1 MKKQISVF
9 KKGFVPLLLLTSMI
23 CATLLARPNSSYFQ
37 DPRAALFKE
46 VEEAMNQ
53 AKDVQADIF
62 SPSQFSSGLKNY
74 QEADD
79 DYKKGKNLDGI
90 RKRISAAT
98 TYFLKSVETT
108 RLAKIH
114 FAECISARSD
124 ALAAEAP
131 QFRNEEWQRVEEI
144 LTDASKTL
152 EKGDLKD
159 AESKAAKAEQLY
171 RQVELESI
179 KANYLD
185 ETKTLL
191 NTRERDI
198 KKKAPLT
205 FDKATNLIAR
215 AEKQLVE
222 NRYDTDEAR
231 QQAQEAKYQANHA
244 VYLAQQLDIMKSED
258 RTMESVLLDAEK
270 PIQKI
275 ASEFDINAQ
284 FHKGFDPPVQAI
296 VEKIRDLKRMV
307 ASQEQD
313 LADKQEQIAT
323 LTQQVTQMESQ
334 LGDLK
339 SREASLTELMEQ
351 QQLRKEKFDRVEKTF
366 SPGEALILR
375 EGDKVIIQLYG
386 LTFPVGKATI
396 ESQYFGLLAKVM
408 KAIDEYP
415 EYNISI
421 EGHTDSRGGDKTN
434 LKLST
439 ERANAVQDYLIAS
452 AEIDASRIKAIGYG
466 ESNPIASNETEE
478 GRRKNRRITVVIH
491 PQE

>member
-1 MKKQISVF
+1 MPSEQMVTILVVEDDPGHARLIERNLRYSNIANAIVILSDGQQALDFLFGQGEFEGKEYHASS
-9 KKGFVPLLLLTSMI
+9 LLVLLD
-23 CATLLARPNSSYFQ
+23 LNLP
-37 DPRAALFKE
+37 
-46 VEEAMNQ
+46 V
-53 AKDVQADIF
+53 
-62 SPSQFSSGLKNY
+62 
-74 QEADD
+74 
-79 DYKKGKNLDGI
+79 LDG
-90 RKRISAAT
+90 
-98 TYFLKSVETT
+98 F
-108 RLAKIH
+108 
-114 FAECISARSD
+114 
-124 ALAAEAP
+124 
-131 QFRNEEWQRVEEI
+131 
-144 LTDASKTL
+144 
-152 EKGDLKD
+152 
-159 AESKAAKAEQLY
+159 
-171 RQVELESI
+171 QVL
-179 KANYLD
+179 
-185 ETKTLL
+185 
-191 NTRERDI
+191 
-198 KKKAPLT
+198 
-205 FDKATNLIAR
+205 
-215 AEKQLVE
+215 
-222 NRYDTDEAR
+222 
-231 QQAQEAKYQANHA
+231 QA
-244 VYLAQQLDIMKSED
+244 MKSDD
-258 RTMESVLLDAEK
+258 RTMESILLDAEK

-313 LADKQEQIAT
+313 LADKQEQIAA

-386 LTFPVGKATI
+386 LTFPVGKAII
-396 ESQYFGLLAKVM
+396 ESQYFGLLAKVI

-415 EYNISI
+415 EYDISI
-421 EGHTDSRGGDKTN
+421 EGHTDSRGGDATN

-439 ERANAVQDYLIAS
+439 ERANAVQEYLIAS
-452 AEIDASRIKAIGYG
+452 AELDASRIKAIGYG